1 LVQRRAGGAARA
13 ALFAIIPFVRPVL
26 SAEQI
31 REIDRLTVENYHT
44 SSLLLMDAAS
54 AACME
59 AIRTRLRGDL
69 DDKKALIL
77 CGKGNNGGDGAALA
91 RALSRAGMHCSVVLF
106 GKLSET
112 SGDARTN
119 FESVSRLASFEAGS
133 SDSPPPL
140 TFIECD
146 GVAGWEQIAKPRRA
160 YDVIVDALFGTG
172 LRRPLEGVFV
182 KVIEHLSMLKE
193 ARDRAFGTCPLVLS
207 IDIPSGLDAD
217 KPTPIGPAVQAD
229 LTVTFTAAKRANV
242 LSPACDFGGE
252 LIVADI
258 GSPTSLIQAAQP
270 WLFLTETEDAQ
281 QWLVSTR
288 YTPES
293 YKNTHGHV
301 LIAAGSRG
309 YSGAAALSGSAAM
322 RAGAGLVTIATP
334 ASAQVS
340 VASAAIPEVITT
352 ALAETD
358 RGAISDEAVDH
369 FLKLAEKMT
378 VVAVGPGLTID
389 DERTRRFVR
398 AIVERRSTPCVIDAD
413 GLNSLAPWPDD
424 LKGSDEHP
432 LVLTPHAGEML
443 RLLGTT
449 DKSALD
455 DRVAGAREFATAHH
469 VLLVLK
475 GARPLLATPDGRVFI
490 NPTGNAGLGTAGAG
504 DTLTGLIS
512 GFLAQAY
519 GTLQGDADPVATTL
533 AALYVGGLAGDFAAQ
548 KLGMRTM
555 LASDIREHF
564 SEAIRTLDP
573 RGEQP

>member
-1 LVQRRAGGAARA
+1 M
-13 ALFAIIPFVRPVL
+13 
-26 SAEQI
+26 E
-31 REIDRLTVENYHT
+31 
-44 SSLLLMDAAS
+44 AAS

-59 AIRTRLRGDL
+59 ALRARMDGNVAG
-69 DDKKALIL
+69 KTALIL

-91 RALSRAGMHCSVVLF
+91 RAMSRDGMHCSVVLF

-133 SDSPPPL
+133 SEAPPPL
-140 TFIECD
+140 TFIECES
-146 GVAGWEQIAKPRRA
+146 VAAWEQIAKPRSA

-172 LRRPLEGVFV
+172 LTRPLEGVFL

-193 ARDRAFGTCPLVLS
+193 ARDRVSGARPLVLS
-207 IDIPSGLDAD
+207 IDVPSGLNAD
-217 KPTPIGPAVQAD
+217 QSKPIGPAVQAD
-229 LTVTFTAAKRANV
+229 LTVTFTAAKPANV
-242 LSPACDFGGE
+242 LAPACHFGGS

-258 GSPTSLIQAAQP
+258 GSPASLIQAQRP
-270 WLFLTETEDAQ
+270 WLFLTEADDAR

-301 LIAAGSRG
+301 LFAAGSRG
-309 YSGAAALSGSAAM
+309 YSGAAALSGNAAM
-322 RAGAGLVTIATP
+322 RSGAGLVTIATP
-334 ASAQVS
+334 ASAQSS
-340 VASAAIPEVITT
+340 VASSAMPEVITT

-358 RGAISDEAVDH
+358 RGVVSDEAVEH
-369 FLKLAEKMT
+369 FLKLAGKAT
-378 VVAVGPGLTID
+378 VVAVGPGLTYD

-398 AIVERRSTPCVIDAD
+398 AVVERRTRSCVIDAD

-424 LKGSDEHP
+424 LKGSNDHP
-432 LVLTPHAGEML
+432 LVLTPHPGEML
-443 RLLGTT
+443 RLLGAK

-455 DRVAGAREFATAHH
+455 DRVVVAREFARAHQ
-469 VLLVLK
+469 VILVLK
-475 GARPLLATPDGRVFI
+475 GSRPLVATPDGCVFI

-519 GTLQGDADPVATTL
+519 ATLEDRADPVATTI
-533 AALYVGGLAGDFAAQ
+533 AALYIGGLAGDFAARN
-548 KLGMRTM
+548 LGMRTL
-555 LASDIREHF
+555 LASDIRDHF
-564 SEAIRTLDP
+564 TDAI
-573 RGEQP
+573 

>member
-1 LVQRRAGGAARA
+1 MQ
-13 ALFAIIPFVRPVL
+13 PVL

-31 REIDRLTVENYHT
+31 REIDRLTVEHYHT
-44 SSLLLMDAAS
+44 PSLLLMEAAS

-59 AIRTRLRGDL
+59 AVRARMDGDVAG
-69 DDKKALIL
+69 KTALIL

-91 RALSRAGMHCSVVLF
+91 RAMSRDGMHCSVVLF

-133 SDSPPPL
+133 SEAPPPL
-140 TFIECD
+140 TFIECES
-146 GVAGWEQIAKPRRA
+146 VAAWEQIAKPRSA

-172 LRRPLEGVFV
+172 LTRPLEGVFL

-193 ARDRAFGTCPLVLS
+193 ARDRASGVRPLVLS
-207 IDIPSGLDAD
+207 IDVPSGLNAD
-217 KPTPIGPAVQAD
+217 QSKPIGPSVQAD
-229 LTVTFTAAKRANV
+229 LTVTFTAAKPANV
-242 LSPACDFGGE
+242 LAPACYFGGS
-252 LIVADI
+252 LIIADI
-258 GSPTSLIQAAQP
+258 GSPTSLIQAQRP
-270 WLFLTETEDAQ
+270 WLFVTEAEDAR

-301 LIAAGSRG
+301 LLAAGSRG
-309 YSGAAALSGSAAM
+309 YSGAAALSGNAAM
-322 RAGAGLVTIATP
+322 RSGAGLVTIATP
-334 ASAQVS
+334 ASAQTS
-340 VASAAIPEVITT
+340 VASSAMPEVITT

-358 RGAISDEAVDH
+358 RGVVSDEAVDH
-369 FLKLAEKMT
+369 FLTLAGKAT
-378 VVAVGPGLTID
+378 VVAVGPGLTHD

-398 AIVERRSTPCVIDAD
+398 AVVERRTTPCVIDAD
-413 GLNSLAPWPDD
+413 GLNSLAPWPVD
-424 LKGSDEHP
+424 LKASNEHP
-432 LVLTPHAGEML
+432 IVLTPHPGEML
-443 RLLGTT
+443 RLIGAN

-455 DRVAGAREFATAHH
+455 DRVAVAREFAQAHQ
-469 VLLVLK
+469 VILVLK
-475 GARPLLATPDGRVFI
+475 GSRPLVATPDGRVFI

-519 GTLQGDADPVATTL
+519 ATFEDRADPITTTI
-533 AALYVGGLAGDFAAQ
+533 AALYIGGLAGDFAAR

-564 SEAIRTLDP
+564 TDAIRSLDTC
-573 RGEQP
+573 GEQP

>member
-1 LVQRRAGGAARA
+1 MAA
-13 ALFAIIPFVRPVL
+13 FSFSAIIRSVQPVL

-31 REIDRLTVENYHT
+31 RQIDRLTVEHYHT
-44 SSLLLMDAAS
+44 SSLLLMEAAS
-54 AACME
+54 AACMD
-59 AIRTRLRGDL
+59 AIRVRMDGNVAG
-69 DDKKALIL
+69 KNALIL

-91 RALSRAGMHCSVVLF
+91 RAMSREGMHCSVVLF

-133 SDSPPPL
+133 AEAPPPL
-140 TFIECD
+140 TFIECES
-146 GVAGWEQIAKPRRA
+146 VTAWEQIAKPRHA

-172 LRRPLEGVFV
+172 LRRPLEGVFL

-193 ARDRAFGTCPLVLS
+193 ARDRASGTRPLVLS
-207 IDIPSGLDAD
+207 IDVPSGLNAD
-217 KPTPIGPAVQAD
+217 QSKPIGPTVQAD
-229 LTVTFTAAKRANV
+229 LTVTFTAAKPANV
-242 LSPACDFGGE
+242 LAPACYFGGS

-258 GSPTSLIQAAQP
+258 GSPASLIQAQRP
-270 WLFLTETEDAQ
+270 WLFVTEAEDAR
-281 QWLVSTR
+281 QWLASTR

-301 LIAAGSRG
+301 LLAAGSRG
-309 YSGAAALSGSAAM
+309 YSGAAALSGNAAM
-322 RAGAGLVTIATP
+322 RSGAGLVTIATP
-334 ASAQVS
+334 ASAQTS
-340 VASAAIPEVITT
+340 VASSAMPEVITT

-358 RGAISDEAVDH
+358 RGVVSDEAVDH
-369 FLKLAEKMT
+369 FLKLASKAT
-378 VVAVGPGLTID
+378 VVAVGPGLTFD

-398 AIVERRSTPCVIDAD
+398 AVVERRTTPCVIDAD
-413 GLNSLAPWPDD
+413 GLNSLAPWPDE

-432 LVLTPHAGEML
+432 LVLTPHPGEML
-443 RLLGTT
+443 RLLGAR
-449 DKSALD
+449 DKSALE
-455 DRVAGAREFATAHH
+455 DRVAVARDFARAHQ
-469 VLLVLK
+469 VVLVLK
-475 GARPLLATPDGRVFI
+475 GSRPLVATPDGRVFI

-519 GTLQGDADPVATTL
+519 ATLEDRADPVVTTIT
-533 AALYVGGLAGDFAAQ
+533 ALYIGGLAGDFAGR

-564 SEAIRTLDP
+564 SDAIRSLDP
-573 RGEQP
+573 CGEQP